1 LVFVCFVIAVVSV
14 FDLILTKV
22 VFWVFG

>member
-1 LVFVCFVIAVVSV
+1 LVFVSFVIAVVSV
-14 FDLILTKV
+14 YDLILTKV